1 MGDAA
6 LFIVAVVLGFVTKAL
21 VVFLVSLLGFWTQ
34 SGVGLMWSQQAVI
47 QVLSGTIVPLA
58 LMPTW
63 LRVVAEWLP
72 LRGIVSTPLT
82 FYLGKADARQTMVLL
97 GTQVVWLVVLWLLA
111 NLAWRRAFNVV
122 TIQGG

>member
-82 FYLGKADARQTMVLL
+82 F
-97 GTQVVWLVVLWLLA
+97 
-111 NLAWRRAFNVV
+111 
-122 TIQGG
+122 